1 MDIRRLNEYEGFLT
15 VLVFSVLFITLLF
28 QLKEYNEVTSVDL
41 TYEEYTPPLE
51 IYDRVDSTFVI
62 INNGLAS
69 SSYEINITGNGVEI
83 SKHRQ
88 EEDRSQEK
96 QFRYSIGPKDKGSI
110 QFSIW
115 EISKEQ
121 QNVSFEIRGHDS
133 KKKRDFCNERF
144 NYERNDVGVLKY
156 AGSEYLPMED
166 HRKGLLLG
174 IFASAVVIVTAFF
187 ILNFLSKKRRKEKL
201 PN

>member
-1 MDIRRLNEYEGFLT
+1 MDIRTLNKYAGLLT
-15 VLVFSVLFITLLF
+15 IIVIIISSVALLL
-28 QLKEYNEVTSVDL
+28 QVKEYYDVYSVGL
-41 TYEEYTPPLE
+41 IIEEYTPPLE

-133 KKKRDFCNERF
+133 KKKRDFYNERF

-174 IFASAVVIVTAFF
+174 IFASAVVTVTAFF
-187 ILNFLSKKRRKEKL
+187 ILNFLSKKKKKREA
-201 PN
+201 P